1 MIYDCILIGSGPV
14 NLIEAMFLSKQ
25 GKKVL
30 VLEQSEYLGGAWGKV
45 PLKEGLPDFQLGCH
59 IWDVEP
65 QAFKFLSEFL
75 DMELVKMKPQPEF
88 VFKGVK
94 LPYDWKNL
102 LFYLRGKLSPKS
114 GKESVSLNKARIIP
128 AKYIYPAGGSLQF
141 IDRLLC
147 KVASF
152 GIEIR
157 TGIKINKLE
166 IGEFTKAIS
175 ESEIFEAKEIV
186 LTSVSQLNS
195 ISKNG
200 EEFKFPEPLLVDYIH
215 GHLLVNDTS
224 LTKFSY
230 ARLPGNPLIHRISD
244 ETDHVKSHGIEMKG
258 KKLILAAVYPEL
270 YYKTNKEELAIM
282 VMENLHKRIYINKRA
297 TLSSH
302 HWNVFPTHYIPKDL
316 RPEISEKFSPQ
327 VRLLHTTNM
336 MFSIRDNSERWSQ
349 VLLG

>member
-1 MIYDCILIGSGPV
+1 MAQLTLLRLCFFQNKERKFWFWNKANTLAVHG
-14 NLIEAMFLSKQ
+14 
-25 GKKVL
+25 
-30 VLEQSEYLGGAWGKV
+30 GKV

-59 IWDVEP
+59 IWDIEP

-102 LFYLRGKLSPKS
+102 LFYIRGKLRPKS

-141 IDRLLC
+141 IDRLLD
-147 KVASF
+147 KVTGF

-175 ESEIFEAKEIV
+175 ESEIFDAKEIV

-215 GHLLVNDTS
+215 GHFLINDVTSYKILLCAVTGKPFNS
-224 LTKFSY
+224 SY
-230 ARLPGNPLIHRISD
+230 
-244 ETDHVKSHGIEMKG
+244 
-258 KKLILAAVYPEL
+258 
-270 YYKTNKEELAIM
+270 
-282 VMENLHKRIYINKRA
+282 
-297 TLSSH
+297 
-302 HWNVFPTHYIPKDL
+302 
-316 RPEISEKFSPQ
+316 
-327 VRLLHTTNM
+327 
-336 MFSIRDNSERWSQ
+336 
-349 VLLG
+349 

>member
-1 MIYDCILIGSGPV
+1 MVQLTLLRLCFFQNKVRKFWFWSKANILAVHG
-14 NLIEAMFLSKQ
+14 
-25 GKKVL
+25 
-30 VLEQSEYLGGAWGKV
+30 GKV

-141 IDRLLC
+141 IDRLLD
-147 KVASF
+147 KVTSF

-175 ESEIFEAKEIV
+175 ESEIFDAKEIV

-215 GHLLVNDTS
+215 GHFLINDVTPDKIFLCAVTGKPFNS
-224 LTKFSY
+224 SY
-230 ARLPGNPLIHRISD
+230 
-244 ETDHVKSHGIEMKG
+244 
-258 KKLILAAVYPEL
+258 
-270 YYKTNKEELAIM
+270 
-282 VMENLHKRIYINKRA
+282 
-297 TLSSH
+297 
-302 HWNVFPTHYIPKDL
+302 
-316 RPEISEKFSPQ
+316 
-327 VRLLHTTNM
+327 
-336 MFSIRDNSERWSQ
+336 
-349 VLLG
+349 